1 MAKYSLDRKSPDPLY
16 QQLAAALRREIEEGR
31 LPPGVAF
38 PSERKLM
45 ARYQVTRTTVRSAL
59 AVLRQEGM
67 VVAEHGA
74 GSFVRDPKAERRRVD
89 ARAVGSSRPRPGP
102 AEQPAGEPLAEP
114 SPERAFRIQGLLGDL
129 TRRMPV
135 SPWVAELLQVAP
147 GTVVLVQ
154 EGTGIDATGAPI
166 LTRVWLHPEAEARA
180 EVREEELVGLWLPD
194 LLKLRGLPGE
204 EGEDVV
210 EAAMPSPNLKALL
223 ALPEGVPVLQLYRVM
238 REQEQVVAVI
248 ESHLP
253 GDMTTLVFPRVREG
267 F

>member
-1 MAKYSLDRKSPDPLY
+1 MARYVLDRDSSEPLY

-45 ARYQVTRTTVRSAL
+45 ARYHVTRATVRSAL
-59 AVLRQEGM
+59 GVLKQEGR
-67 VVAEHGA
+67 VESEHGS
-74 GSFVRDPKAERRRVD
+74 GSFVRDPKAERRRVE
-89 ARAVGSSRPRPGP
+89 ARAVGTARPRVGP
-102 AEQPAGEPLAEP
+102 LEESAGEP
-114 SPERAFRIQGLLGDL
+114 STERAFKIQGLVGDL
-129 TRRMPV
+129 TRRIPV
-135 SPWVAELLQVAP
+135 TPWVAELLQVAP

-154 EGTGIDATGAPI
+154 EGTGIDVTGAPI
-166 LTRVWLHPEAEARA
+166 LARVWLHPVAEEKAQI
-180 EVREEELVGLWLPD
+180 REEELSGFWLPH
-194 LLKLRGLPGE
+194 LLNLKGLPGE

-210 EAAMPSPNLKALL
+210 EASMPTPHLKALL
-223 ALPEGVPVLQLYRVM
+223 ALPDGVPVLQLYRVM

-253 GDMTTLVFPRVREG
+253 GDMTTLVFPRVQEG